1 VLDTQPVWL
10 HAIENILAEAGF
22 RTTSTMSSEEA
33 LRTLRHQKIAVF
45 LIGID
50 GLPDWGRVIEAA
62 RRKPAPKIV
71 VIAADEDPGVVER
84 ALELGA
90 DAFAAKRAQPEDIQF
105 VVRQV
110 LSPEVYEVRPV
121 LGSSAKGRSGSRQ
134 QAGGLTAREHQILG
148 LVAQG
153 RSNAEIAKAL
163 GITEP
168 TVKGHLW
175 RLYRKIGV
183 PNRTA
188 AARWV
193 ARSQLLDRD

>member
-10 HAIENILAEAGF
+10 RAVENLLAEAGF
-22 RTTSTMSSEEA
+22 QTTSAMSSEEA
-33 LRTLRHQKIAVF
+33 LRTLRRQKVAVF

-50 GLPDWGRVIEAA
+50 GLAEWERVIEAA
-62 RRKPAPKIV
+62 RRKAPPKIV
-71 VIAADEDPGVVER
+71 VIAANEDPRMVER

-90 DAFAAKRAQPEDIQF
+90 DAYAAKRAQPEDLQF

-110 LSPEVYEVRPV
+110 LSPEVYEVRPA
-121 LGSSAKGRSGSRQ
+121 LGSPAEDRSRGRR
-134 QAGGLTAREHQILG
+134 QAGGLTSREHEILG

-153 RSNAEIAKAL
+153 RSNAEIAKTL
-163 GITEP
+163 GISEP

-193 ARSQLLDRD
+193 ARSQLLDRE